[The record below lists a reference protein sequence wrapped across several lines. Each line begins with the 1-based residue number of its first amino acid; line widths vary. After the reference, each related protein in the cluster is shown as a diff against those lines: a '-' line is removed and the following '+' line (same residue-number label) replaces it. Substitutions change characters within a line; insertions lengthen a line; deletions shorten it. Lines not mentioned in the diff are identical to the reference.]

1 MKILLFYFLLFFIS
15 CTGSNSNQT
24 KTIEYK
30 EYNVTSRE
38 FPNEILIRIPR
49 INILGNRLL
58 VSSYNPAPVL
68 RLYDIGKDSLE
79 LITTYGSIGRAGN
92 EFLVP
97 IVSDIVKD
105 TVIIYDINARKVKNI
120 VYDSKD
126 NELREVSSIN
136 VSQKKTTEG
145 YIFSDLKISKLS
157 NGSYVGVALH
167 SSGEIFSYY
176 DKDMNFSNYFG
187 ELDFLPGIT
196 GMTAIQ
202 ELQGNFNIKG
212 DNIVFGMIRM
222 PYLMMYTM
230 KKDTIVKS
238 WDADICPIDVTVA
251 GDGVIRYKIEK
262 RGKIQAMTLGDKY
275 IYLGFN
281 DAPVVKIA
289 SQVFNFIYVYN
300 YEGERVAKLNLDRG
314 LLGSMCVNA
323 DETKLYGKDGE
334 SGSIVEFDLSE
345 VQ

>member
-1 MKILLFYFLLFFIS
+1 MLFYFLLFFVS
-15 CTGSNSNQT
+15 CTGSNSKQT
-24 KTIEYK
+24 KAVEYK
-30 EYNVTSRE
+30 EYNITSRE

-49 INILGNRLL
+49 INILDDKLL

-79 LITTYGSIGRAGN
+79 LITTYGSIGKASN
-92 EFLVP
+92 EFLIP
-97 IVSDIVKD
+97 IVSDVVKD
-105 TVIIYDINARKVKNI
+105 TVIIYDLNARKVKNI

-126 NELREVSSIN
+126 NEIREVSSAN
-136 VSQKKTTEG
+136 VLQKKTTEG
-145 YIFSDLKISKLS
+145 YMFSDLKLSKLT
-157 NGSYVGVALH
+157 NGAYVGVPLH
-167 SSGEIFSYY
+167 SSSEIFSYY

-196 GMTAIQ
+196 GMTAMQ
-202 ELQGNFNIKG
+202 QLQGFFNIKG

-222 PYLMMYTM
+222 PYLMMYTV

-238 WDADICPIDVTVA
+238 WEADICPINVTV
-251 GDGVIRYKIEK
+251 DNNIIRYKTEN

-289 SQVFNFIYVYN
+289 SKLFNFIYVYN
-300 YEGERVAKLNLDRG
+300 YEGERVAELNLDRE
-314 LLGSMCVNA
+314 LLGSICVNA
-323 DETKLYGKDGE
+323 DETKLYGIDGE